1 MDLSKLNH
9 LYRLCCDCIDSP
21 IPVEAL
27 KEKILVI
34 LDERLDDLTNALGKI
49 IAASALTI
57 FFGGGL
63 ADALC
68 SGFEACFIVLRL
80 RNV

>member
-9 LYRLCCDCIDSP
+9 LYRLCCDRIVPP

-34 LDERLDDLTNALGKI
+34 LDERLDDLTNALGKV

-57 FFGGGL
+57 FL
-63 ADALC
+63 AVDWLMRCVPDLRHASLC
-68 SGFEACFIVLRL
+68 
-80 RNV
+80 